1 MDNHCRALVYA
12 ALAVVMQ
19 EFGHPLAC
27 AASVALC
34 VVALLRS
41 LA

>member
-1 MDNHCRALVYA
+1 MDNHRRALVYA
-12 ALAVVMQ
+12 ALAVVLH

-27 AASVALC
+27 TASVALC